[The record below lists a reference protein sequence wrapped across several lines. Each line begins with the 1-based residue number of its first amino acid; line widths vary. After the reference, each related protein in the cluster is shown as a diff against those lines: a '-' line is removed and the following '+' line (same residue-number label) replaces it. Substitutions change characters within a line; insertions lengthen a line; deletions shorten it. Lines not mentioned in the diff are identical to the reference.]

1 MTIGS
6 PLAGKGWIAAN
17 GCCMPG
23 VHRATGMPVNSQIH
37 FSQCF
42 AIDWM
47 LMDKAGHLVN
57 RNPADVHSYSGTGPR

>member
-23 VHRATGMPVNSQIH
+23 VHRATSMPVNGQIH
-37 FSQCF
+37 FSQRF

-47 LMDKAGHLVN
+47 LMNDE
-57 RNPADVHSYSGTGPR
+57 